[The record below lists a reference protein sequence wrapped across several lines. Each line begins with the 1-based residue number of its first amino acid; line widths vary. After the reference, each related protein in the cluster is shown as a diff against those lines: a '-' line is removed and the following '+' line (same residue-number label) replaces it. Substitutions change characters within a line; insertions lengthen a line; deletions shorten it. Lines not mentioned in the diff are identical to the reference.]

1 MGDIRFNSG
10 YLQTNRGVIKIVQII
25 IGFIISGLY
34 CGGWTKGGC
43 YGYGQ
48 LGYATSLN
56 SIVTIINIVLFILNI
71 LNLKFWKLE
80 RIYGIIC
87 TVLFLI
93 AAALMVWFLVV
104 ESRNYNSTSVIGT
117 ILIVVQFL
125 LFLWDV
131 KILQGEAWN

>member
-1 MGDIRFNSG
+1 MSEIRFNTA
-10 YLQTNRGVIKIVQII
+10 YLQQNRGVIKIFQVV

-34 CGGWTKGGC
+34 CGGWSKAGC

-48 LGYATSLN
+48 LGYTTTVN
-56 SIVTIINIVLFILNI
+56 SVVTIINIVFFVLNL

-87 TVLFLI
+87 AVLFLV
-93 AAALMVWFLVV
+93 ASALMIWFLVV
-104 ESRNYNSTSVIGT
+104 ETSNYSTTQIIGT
-117 ILIVVQFL
+117 ILVVTQFL
-125 LFLWDV
+125 LFVWDV